1 MSPRIEPQ
9 IPDVILERL
18 ALYHCLLQEWLIS
31 YRNKPITSKDIAEI
45 LGFTDET
52 VRRDLSFLK
61 KTGGKPGVGYDP
73 QELYDILGKILDIEE
88 RLPIIFV
95 GKLSLLESL
104 TDVFNFVRFGF
115 FIECIYS
122 DHPDD
127 VGKIYLGFKVK
138 SLDEL
143 KPDDIPP
150 NCRLAVVMVQNS
162 FLNYTMKKL
171 KEAGIKGILN
181 FTPSVV
187 NRFPEGIEGIQLRYP
202 CYLKVL
208 QHKTK
213 EGR

>member
-1 MSPRIEPQ
+1 MAPKFEPQ
-9 IPDVILERL
+9 IPEVILERL
-18 ALYHCLLQEWLIS
+18 ALYHCLLQEWLITNK
-31 YRNKPITSKDIAEI
+31 NKPITSRDIAET

-73 QELYDILGKILDIEE
+73 QELFEILGRILDIED
-88 RLPIIFV
+88 RLPVIFV

-104 TDVFNFVRFGF
+104 TDVLNFARFGF
-115 FIECIYS
+115 FIEGVFS
-122 DHPDD
+122 DQPDD
-127 VGKIYLGFKVK
+127 VGKIYYGFKVR

-143 KPDDIPP
+143 TAETVPP
-150 NCRLAVVMVQNS
+150 NCRLAVVMVQPS
-162 FLNYTMKKL
+162 FLNYTMNRL

-187 NRFPEGIEGIQLRYP
+187 NTFPEGVAGIQLRYP
-202 CYLKVL
+202 CYLKIL

-213 EGR
+213 TQA